1 MKKGIMSYILK
12 ICPTRFV
19 LILAGIK
26 ERKMEGAYKFAML
39 ILNVVSAALCVIA
52 IAGII
57 SGPPIETK
65 ATVTINQTVVDLFF
79 GKTDGNGKTDGENN
93 STDGASVTPVSETEV
108 GAGDNAGSGAPDGT
122 GGGSGGTSSDADD
135 GKAMIRAIF
144 EEMAKEKVKLSF
156 KFCLSNDVFFKA
168 FFAKDNSPVDKLLNG
183 IVDSIMNDE
192 MKEEINKVKAS
203 ITKGTTKTLVYTEFD
218 NLRKNNPGFDEIFE
232 GKDSKQVLAEA
243 GVTDEYVDEKVNE
256 VHNALT
262 TDKTVSE
269 AATKVTDTVKDIFKK
284 LEESEYG
291 QKNPEVFAAIDTQ
304 WGGLEDNVTQML
316 VYLVILGEG
325 EENVE
330 GFDSSKVTDEMI
342 EARKNDVI
350 NINNAVD
357 KIIINML
364 SGALN
369 SGNNG
374 NGNGN
379 GDGNNGNGDGNE
391 NKTGNE
397 NQNGGSAEEK
407 PFFVGDYSFTVAALG
422 TVYPRLPKISDTA
435 EAGAENSENSEKSE
449 DAESVESGNGDNGGE
464 STSESGSGSAGDG
477 ETAEDAYEQ
486 IRTLLKNKI
495 NEVITEQYKGYMLT
509 AMKVVG
515 GLIVFFAAVW
525 AYLILKLIVNS
536 LTGRMKTKMKLAY
549 MFGWMPGLNL
559 VVIPTVMFRIFTTSN
574 FITQKLFTDLSVIES
589 IGNTLNLSFA
599 SGGVFGFY
607 AGVGLIAVAIVRFI
621 LKGALSGGSED

>member
-1 MKKGIMSYILK
+1 MK
-12 ICPTRFV
+12 
-19 LILAGIK
+19 
-26 ERKMEGAYKFAML
+26 GAYKFAML

-57 SGPPIETK
+57 SGPLIETK

-79 GKTDGNGKTDGENN
+79 GKDDGNGKTDGENN
-93 STDGASVTPVSETEV
+93 STDG
-108 GAGDNAGSGAPDGT
+108 T
-122 GGGSGGTSSDADD
+122 GGGSGDASSDADD

-168 FFAKDNSPVDKLLNG
+168 FFAKDNSPVDELLNG

-218 NLRKNNPGFDEIFE
+218 NLRKNNPEFDEIFE

-325 EENVE
+325 EENME

-350 NINNAVD
+350 NINDAVD

-379 GDGNNGNGDGNE
+379 GDGNNGNGNGDGNG

-407 PFFVGDYSFTVAALG
+407 SFFVGDYSFTVAALG
-422 TVYPRLPKISDTA
+422 TIYPRLPKISDTA
-435 EAGAENSENSEKSE
+435 EAGAENSENSEN
-449 DAESVESGNGDNGGE
+449 AESVESGGDNGGE
-464 STSESGSGSAGDG
+464 STTESGSGSAGDG

-621 LKGALSGGSED
+621 LKGALSGGNED

>member
-26 ERKMEGAYKFAML
+26 ERRMKGAYKFAML

-57 SGPPIETK
+57 SGPLIETK
-65 ATVTINQTVVDLFF
+65 ATVTINQTVVDLIF
-79 GKTDGNGKTDGENN
+79 GKDDGNGKTDGENN
-93 STDGASVTPVSETEV
+93 STDGATVTPVSETEV

-122 GGGSGGTSSDADD
+122 GGGSGDASSDADD

-156 KFCLSNDVFFKA
+156 SFCLSNDVFFKA
-168 FFAKDNSPVDKLLNG
+168 FFAKDNSPADELLNG
-183 IVDSIMNDE
+183 IVDSVMNDE

-284 LEESEYG
+284 LKESEYG

-325 EENVE
+325 EENME

-350 NINNAVD
+350 NINDAVD

-374 NGNGN
+374 NGDGN

-391 NKTGNE
+391 NKTGDG
-397 NQNGGSAEEK
+397 NQNGGFAEEK
-407 PFFVGDYSFTVAALG
+407 SFFVGDYSFTVAALG

-435 EAGAENSENSEKSE
+435 EAGAENSENSEN
-449 DAESVESGNGDNGGE
+449 AESVESGGDNGGE

>member
-1 MKKGIMSYILK
+1 MSYILK

-26 ERKMEGAYKFAML
+26 ERKMKGAYKFAML

-57 SGPPIETK
+57 SGPLIETK
-65 ATVTINQTVVDLFF
+65 ATVTINQTVVDLIF
-79 GKTDGNGKTDGENN
+79 GKDDGNGKTDGENN
-93 STDGASVTPVSETEV
+93 STDG
-108 GAGDNAGSGAPDGT
+108 T
-122 GGGSGGTSSDADD
+122 GGGSGDTSSDADD

-269 AATKVTDTVKDIFKK
+269 AATKVTDAVKDIFKK

-316 VYLVILGEG
+316 VYLVVLGEG
-325 EENVE
+325 EENME

-350 NINNAVD
+350 NINDAVD

-379 GDGNNGNGDGNE
+379 GDGNNGDGNE

-397 NQNGGSAEEK
+397 NQNGGFAEEK
-407 PFFVGDYSFTVAALG
+407 SFFVGDYSFIVAAVG

-435 EAGAENSENSEKSE
+435 EAGAENSENSENSE
-449 DAESVESGNGDNGGE
+449 NAESVESGGE

>member
-1 MKKGIMSYILK
+1 MK
-12 ICPTRFV
+12 
-19 LILAGIK
+19 
-26 ERKMEGAYKFAML
+26 GAYKFAML
-39 ILNVVSAALCVIA
+39 ILNIVSAALCVIA

-57 SGPPIETK
+57 SGPLIETK
-65 ATVTINQTVVDLFF
+65 ATVTINQTVVDLIF
-79 GKTDGNGKTDGENN
+79 GKDDGNGKTDGENN

-108 GAGDNAGSGAPDGT
+108 DAGDNAGSGATDGT
-122 GGGSGGTSSDADD
+122 GGGSGDASSDADD

-144 EEMAKEKVKLSF
+144 EEMAKEKFKLSF

-269 AATKVTDTVKDIFKK
+269 AATKVTDAVKDIFKK

-325 EENVE
+325 EENME

-350 NINNAVD
+350 NINDAVD

-374 NGNGN
+374 DGNGNNGN
-379 GDGNNGNGDGNE
+379 GDGNGNE

-407 PFFVGDYSFTVAALG
+407 SFFVGDYSFSVAALG
-422 TVYPRLPKISDTA
+422 TVYPRLLKISDTA
-435 EAGAENSENSEKSE
+435 EAGAGNSENSEN
-449 DAESVESGNGDNGGE
+449 AESVESGGE

-621 LKGALSGGSED
+621 LKGALSGGNED

>member
-1 MKKGIMSYILK
+1 M
-12 ICPTRFV
+12 
-19 LILAGIK
+19 AGIK
-26 ERKMEGAYKFAML
+26 ERKMKGAYKFAML

-57 SGPPIETK
+57 SGPLIETK
-65 ATVTINQTVVDLFF
+65 ATVTINQTVVDLIF
-79 GKTDGNGKTDGENN
+79 GKDDGNGKTDGENN

-122 GGGSGGTSSDADD
+122 GGGSGDASSDADD

-168 FFAKDNSPVDKLLNG
+168 FFAKDNSPVDELLNG

-192 MKEEINKVKAS
+192 MKDEINKVKAS
-203 ITKGTTKTLVYTEFD
+203 ITKGTAKTLVYTEFD
-218 NLRKNNPGFDEIFE
+218 NLRKNNPEFDEIFD

-325 EENVE
+325 EENME

-350 NINNAVD
+350 NINDAVD

-379 GDGNNGNGDGNE
+379 GDGNNGDGDGNE

-407 PFFVGDYSFTVAALG
+407 SFFVGDYSFSVAALG

-435 EAGAENSENSEKSE
+435 EAGAENSENSENSE
-449 DAESVESGNGDNGGE
+449 NAENAESVESGNGDSGGE

>member
-1 MKKGIMSYILK
+1 MK
-12 ICPTRFV
+12 
-19 LILAGIK
+19 
-26 ERKMEGAYKFAML
+26 GAYKFAML

-57 SGPPIETK
+57 SGPLIETK
-65 ATVTINQTVVDLFF
+65 ATVTINQTVVDLIF
-79 GKTDGNGKTDGENN
+79 GKDDGNGKTDGENN
-93 STDGASVTPVSETEV
+93 STDG
-108 GAGDNAGSGAPDGT
+108 T
-122 GGGSGGTSSDADD
+122 GGGSGDTSSDADD

-156 KFCLSNDVFFKA
+156 KFSLSNDVFFKA

-325 EENVE
+325 DENME

-350 NINNAVD
+350 NINDAVD

-374 NGNGN
+374 NGDGN
-379 GDGNNGNGDGNE
+379 GDGNNGDGDGNE

-407 PFFVGDYSFTVAALG
+407 SFFVGDYSFTVAALG
-422 TVYPRLPKISDTA
+422 TVYPRLLKISDTA
-435 EAGAENSENSEKSE
+435 EAGAENSENSENS
-449 DAESVESGNGDNGGE
+449 ESVESGGDNGGE

>member
-1 MKKGIMSYILK
+1 M
-12 ICPTRFV
+12 
-19 LILAGIK
+19 AGIK
-26 ERKMEGAYKFAML
+26 ERKMKGAYKFAML

-57 SGPPIETK
+57 SGPLIETK
-65 ATVTINQTVVDLFF
+65 ATVTINQTVVDLIF
-79 GKTDGNGKTDGENN
+79 GKDDGNGKTDGENN
-93 STDGASVTPVSETEV
+93 STDGATVTPVSETEV
-108 GAGDNAGSGAPDGT
+108 GAGDDAGSGATDGT
-122 GGGSGGTSSDADD
+122 GGGSGDASSDADD

-168 FFAKDNSPVDKLLNG
+168 FFAKDNSPVDELLNG

-304 WGGLEDNVTQML
+304 WDGLEDNVTQML

-325 EENVE
+325 DENME

-350 NINNAVD
+350 NINDAVD

-374 NGNGN
+374 NGNG
-379 GDGNNGNGDGNE
+379 DGNGNGNE

-397 NQNGGSAEEK
+397 NQNGGSAKEK
-407 PFFVGDYSFTVAALG
+407 PFFVGDYSFSVAALG
-422 TVYPRLPKISDTA
+422 TVYPRLLKISDTA
-435 EAGAENSENSEKSE
+435 EAGAGNSENSEN
-449 DAESVESGNGDNGGE
+449 AESVESGGE

-509 AMKVVG
+509 VMKVVG

-621 LKGALSGGSED
+621 LKGALSGGNED

>member
-1 MKKGIMSYILK
+1 M
-12 ICPTRFV
+12 
-19 LILAGIK
+19 AGIK
-26 ERKMEGAYKFAML
+26 ERKMKGAYKFAML

-57 SGPPIETK
+57 SGPLIETK
-65 ATVTINQTVVDLFF
+65 ATVTINQTVVDLIF
-79 GKTDGNGKTDGENN
+79 GKDDGNGKTDGENN

-122 GGGSGGTSSDADD
+122 GGGSGDTSSDADD

-203 ITKGTTKTLVYTEFD
+203 TTKGTTKTLVYTEFD

-325 EENVE
+325 EENME

-350 NINNAVD
+350 NINDAVD
-357 KIIINML
+357 KIIINIL

-369 SGNNG
+369 S
-374 NGNGN
+374 
-379 GDGNNGNGDGNE
+379 GNNGNGDGNE

-407 PFFVGDYSFTVAALG
+407 SFFVGDYSFTVAAVG

-435 EAGAENSENSEKSE
+435 EAGAENSENSE
-449 DAESVESGNGDNGGE
+449 SVESGGDNGGE

-495 NEVITEQYKGYMLT
+495 NEIITEQYKGYMLT

>member
-26 ERKMEGAYKFAML
+26 ERKMKGAYKFAML

-57 SGPPIETK
+57 SGPLIETK
-65 ATVTINQTVVDLFF
+65 ATVTINQTVVDLIF
-79 GKTDGNGKTDGENN
+79 GKDDGNGKTDGENN
-93 STDGASVTPVSETEV
+93 STDGATVTPVSETEV

-122 GGGSGGTSSDADD
+122 GGGSGDTSSDADD

-168 FFAKDNSPVDKLLNG
+168 FFAKDNSPVDELLNG

-218 NLRKNNPGFDEIFE
+218 NLRKNNPEFDEIFE

-256 VHNALT
+256 VHDALT

-304 WGGLEDNVTQML
+304 WDGLEDNVTQML

-325 EENVE
+325 EENME

-350 NINNAVD
+350 NINDAVD

-379 GDGNNGNGDGNE
+379 GDGNE

-397 NQNGGSAEEK
+397 NQNGGSAKEK
-407 PFFVGDYSFTVAALG
+407 PFFVGDYSFTVAASG

-435 EAGAENSENSEKSE
+435 EAGAENSENSE
-449 DAESVESGNGDNGGE
+449 SVESGGE
-464 STSESGSGSAGDG
+464 STTESGSGNAGDG

-509 AMKVVG
+509 VMKVVG

>member
-1 MKKGIMSYILK
+1 MPAKV
-12 ICPTRFV
+12 RDVF
-19 LILAGIK
+19 LAGIK
-26 ERKMEGAYKFAML
+26 ERKMKGAYKFAML

-57 SGPPIETK
+57 SGPLIETK
-65 ATVTINQTVVDLFF
+65 ATVTINQTVVDLIF
-79 GKTDGNGKTDGENN
+79 GKDDGNGKTDGENN
-93 STDGASVTPVSETEV
+93 LTDGATVTPVSVTEV
-108 GAGDNAGSGAPDGT
+108 GAGDDAGSGATDGT
-122 GGGSGGTSSDADD
+122 GGGSGDASSDADD

-168 FFAKDNSPVDKLLNG
+168 FFAKDNSPVDELLNG

-304 WGGLEDNVTQML
+304 WDGLEDNVTQML

-325 EENVE
+325 EENME

-350 NINNAVD
+350 NINDAVD

-374 NGNGN
+374 NGNGDGNNGN

-407 PFFVGDYSFTVAALG
+407 SLFVGDYSFTVAALG
-422 TVYPRLPKISDTA
+422 TVYQRMLKISDTA
-435 EAGAENSENSEKSE
+435 EAGAENSENSENSE
-449 DAESVESGNGDNGGE
+449 NAESVESGGDNGGE

-477 ETAEDAYEQ
+477 ETEEDAYEQ

-549 MFGWMPGLNL
+549 MFGWMPELNL

>member
-1 MKKGIMSYILK
+1 M
-12 ICPTRFV
+12 
-19 LILAGIK
+19 AGIK
-26 ERKMEGAYKFAML
+26 ERKMKGAYKFAML

-57 SGPPIETK
+57 SGPLIETK
-65 ATVTINQTVVDLFF
+65 ATVTINQTVVDLIF
-79 GKTDGNGKTDGENN
+79 GKDDGNGKTDGENN
-93 STDGASVTPVSETEV
+93 STDGTTVTPVSETEV
-108 GAGDNAGSGAPDGT
+108 GAGDNAGSGATDGT
-122 GGGSGGTSSDADD
+122 GGGSGDTSSDADD

-316 VYLVILGEG
+316 VYLVVLGEG
-325 EENVE
+325 EENME

-350 NINNAVD
+350 NINDAVD

-374 NGNGN
+374 NNGN

-407 PFFVGDYSFTVAALG
+407 PFFIGGYSITVAALG
-422 TVYPRLPKISDTA
+422 TIYPRLPKISDTA
-435 EAGAENSENSEKSE
+435 EAGAENSENSE
-449 DAESVESGNGDNGGE
+449 SVESGNGENGGE
-464 STSESGSGSAGDG
+464 STSESGSAGDG

-621 LKGALSGGSED
+621 LKGALSGGNED

>member
-1 MKKGIMSYILK
+1 MK
-12 ICPTRFV
+12 
-19 LILAGIK
+19 
-26 ERKMEGAYKFAML
+26 GAYKFAML

-57 SGPPIETK
+57 SGPLIETK
-65 ATVTINQTVVDLFF
+65 ATVTINQTVVDLIF
-79 GKTDGNGKTDGENN
+79 GKDDGNGKTDGENN
-93 STDGASVTPVSETEV
+93 PTDGATVTPVSETEV
-108 GAGDNAGSGAPDGT
+108 GAGDNAGSGATDGT
-122 GGGSGGTSSDADD
+122 DGGSGDTSSDADD

-144 EEMAKEKVKLSF
+144 EEMAKEKVKISF

-168 FFAKDNSPVDKLLNG
+168 FFAKDNSPADELLNG

-304 WGGLEDNVTQML
+304 WDGLEDNVTQML

-325 EENVE
+325 EENME

-342 EARKNDVI
+342 EARKKDVI
-350 NINNAVD
+350 NINDAVD

-435 EAGAENSENSEKSE
+435 EAGAENSENSEN
-449 DAESVESGNGDNGGE
+449 AESIESGGDNGGE
-464 STSESGSGSAGDG
+464 SASESGSAGDG
-477 ETAEDAYEQ
+477 NGETAEDTYEQ

>member
-1 MKKGIMSYILK
+1 MK
-12 ICPTRFV
+12 
-19 LILAGIK
+19 
-26 ERKMEGAYKFAML
+26 GAYKFAML

-57 SGPPIETK
+57 SGPLIETK
-65 ATVTINQTVVDLFF
+65 ATVTINQTVVDLIF
-79 GKTDGNGKTDGENN
+79 GKDDGNGKTDGENN
-93 STDGASVTPVSETEV
+93 STDGTTVTPVSETEV
-108 GAGDNAGSGAPDGT
+108 GAGDNAGSGATDGT
-122 GGGSGGTSSDADD
+122 GGGSGDTSSDADD

-316 VYLVILGEG
+316 VYLVVLGEG
-325 EENVE
+325 EENME

-350 NINNAVD
+350 NINDAVD

-374 NGNGN
+374 NNGN

-407 PFFVGDYSFTVAALG
+407 PFFIGGYSITVAALG
-422 TVYPRLPKISDTA
+422 TIYPRLPKISDTA
-435 EAGAENSENSEKSE
+435 EAGAENSENSE
-449 DAESVESGNGDNGGE
+449 SVESGNGENGGE
-464 STSESGSGSAGDG
+464 STSESGSAGDG

-621 LKGALSGGSED
+621 LKGALSGGNED

>member
-26 ERKMEGAYKFAML
+26 ERKMKGAYKFAML

-57 SGPPIETK
+57 SGPLIETK
-65 ATVTINQTVVDLFF
+65 ATVTINQTVVDLIF
-79 GKTDGNGKTDGENN
+79 GKDDGNGKTDGENN
-93 STDGASVTPVSETEV
+93 STDGATVTPVSETEV

-122 GGGSGGTSSDADD
+122 GGGSGDASSDADD

-291 QKNPEVFAAIDTQ
+291 KKNPEVFAAIDTQ

-316 VYLVILGEG
+316 VYLVVLGEG
-325 EENVE
+325 EENME

-350 NINNAVD
+350 NINDAVD

-407 PFFVGDYSFTVAALG
+407 SFFVGDYSFTVAASG
-422 TVYPRLPKISDTA
+422 TVYPRLPKSSDTA
-435 EAGAENSENSEKSE
+435 EAGAENSENSENSE
-449 DAESVESGNGDNGGE
+449 SIESGGDNGGE

-536 LTGRMKTKMKLAY
+536 LMGRMKTKMKLAY

-621 LKGALSGGSED
+621 LKGALSGGNED

>member
-1 MKKGIMSYILK
+1 M
-12 ICPTRFV
+12 
-19 LILAGIK
+19 AGIK
-26 ERKMEGAYKFAML
+26 ERKMKGAYKFAML
-39 ILNVVSAALCVIA
+39 ILNIVSAALCVIA

-57 SGPPIETK
+57 SGPLIETK
-65 ATVTINQTVVDLFF
+65 ATVTINQTVVDLIF
-79 GKTDGNGKTDGENN
+79 GKDDGNGKTDGENN

-108 GAGDNAGSGAPDGT
+108 DAGDNAGSGATDGT
-122 GGGSGGTSSDADD
+122 GGGSGDASSDADD

-144 EEMAKEKVKLSF
+144 EEMAKEKFKLSF

-269 AATKVTDTVKDIFKK
+269 AATKVTDAVKDIFKK

-325 EENVE
+325 EENME

-350 NINNAVD
+350 NINDAVD

-374 NGNGN
+374 DGNGNNGN
-379 GDGNNGNGDGNE
+379 GDGNGNE

-407 PFFVGDYSFTVAALG
+407 SFFVGDYSFSVAALG
-422 TVYPRLPKISDTA
+422 TVYPRLLKISDTA
-435 EAGAENSENSEKSE
+435 EAGAGNSENSEN
-449 DAESVESGNGDNGGE
+449 AESVESGGE

-621 LKGALSGGSED
+621 LKGALSGGNED

>member
-1 MKKGIMSYILK
+1 MK
-12 ICPTRFV
+12 
-19 LILAGIK
+19 
-26 ERKMEGAYKFAML
+26 GAYKFAML

-57 SGPPIETK
+57 SGPLIETK
-65 ATVTINQTVVDLFF
+65 ATVTINQTVVDLIFGKDDGN
-79 GKTDGNGKTDGENN
+79 GKTDGNGKIDGENN
-93 STDGASVTPVSETEV
+93 STDGATVTPVSKTEV

-122 GGGSGGTSSDADD
+122 GGGSGDTSSDADD

-156 KFCLSNDVFFKA
+156 SFCLSNDVFFKA

-325 EENVE
+325 EENME

-350 NINNAVD
+350 NINDAVD

-374 NGNGN
+374 NGNSN
-379 GDGNNGNGDGNE
+379 GDGNNGNGNGNE

-397 NQNGGSAEEK
+397 NQNGGFAEEK
-407 PFFVGDYSFTVAALG
+407 PFFVGDYSFTVAAVG

-435 EAGAENSENSEKSE
+435 EAGAENSEN
-449 DAESVESGNGDNGGE
+449 AESIESGNGDNGGE

-574 FITQKLFTDLSVIES
+574 FITQKLFTDLSVVES

>member
-26 ERKMEGAYKFAML
+26 ERKMKGAYKFAML

-57 SGPPIETK
+57 SGPLIETK
-65 ATVTINQTVVDLFF
+65 ATVTINQTVVDLIF
-79 GKTDGNGKTDGENN
+79 GKDDGNGKTDGENN
-93 STDGASVTPVSETEV
+93 STDGATVTPVSGTEV
-108 GAGDNAGSGAPDGT
+108 GAGDNAGSGATDGT
-122 GGGSGGTSSDADD
+122 GGGSGDASSDADD

-203 ITKGTTKTLVYTEFD
+203 ITKETTKTLVYTEFD

-316 VYLVILGEG
+316 VYFVILGEG
-325 EENVE
+325 EENME

-350 NINNAVD
+350 NINDAVD

-374 NGNGN
+374 NGNG
-379 GDGNNGNGDGNE
+379 DGNNGN
-391 NKTGNE
+391 GNE

-407 PFFVGDYSFTVAALG
+407 SFFVGDYSFTVAAAG
-422 TVYPRLPKISDTA
+422 TAYQRLLKISDTA
-435 EAGAENSENSEKSE
+435 EAGAENSENSENSE
-449 DAESVESGNGDNGGE
+449 NAESVESGGDNGGE
-464 STSESGSGSAGDG
+464 STPESGSGSAGDG

-621 LKGALSGGSED
+621 LKGALSGGNED

>member
-1 MKKGIMSYILK
+1 MK
-12 ICPTRFV
+12 
-19 LILAGIK
+19 
-26 ERKMEGAYKFAML
+26 GAYKFAML

-57 SGPPIETK
+57 SGPLIETK
-65 ATVTINQTVVDLFF
+65 ATVTINQTVVDLIF
-79 GKTDGNGKTDGENN
+79 GKDDGNGKTDGENN
-93 STDGASVTPVSETEV
+93 STDGAIVTPVSETEV

-122 GGGSGGTSSDADD
+122 GGGSGDTSSDADD

-304 WGGLEDNVTQML
+304 WDGLEDNVTQML

-325 EENVE
+325 EENME

-350 NINNAVD
+350 NINDAVD

-374 NGNGN
+374 NG
-379 GDGNNGNGDGNE
+379 DGNNGDGNE

-397 NQNGGSAEEK
+397 NQNGGFAEEK
-407 PFFVGDYSFTVAALG
+407 SFFVGDYSFIVAAVG

-435 EAGAENSENSEKSE
+435 EAGAENSENGENSEN
-449 DAESVESGNGDNGGE
+449 AESVESGGDNGGE

-574 FITQKLFTDLSVIES
+574 FITQKLFTDLSVVES

-621 LKGALSGGSED
+621 LKGALSGGNED

>member
-1 MKKGIMSYILK
+1 
-12 ICPTRFV
+12 
-19 LILAGIK
+19 
-26 ERKMEGAYKFAML
+26 
-39 ILNVVSAALCVIA
+39 
-52 IAGII
+52 
-57 SGPPIETK
+57 
-65 ATVTINQTVVDLFF
+65 
-79 GKTDGNGKTDGENN
+79 
-93 STDGASVTPVSETEV
+93 
-108 GAGDNAGSGAPDGT
+108 
-122 GGGSGGTSSDADD
+122 
-135 GKAMIRAIF
+135 
-144 EEMAKEKVKLSF
+144 MAKEKVKLSF

-168 FFAKDNSPVDKLLNG
+168 FFAKDNSPVDELLNG

-218 NLRKNNPGFDEIFE
+218 NLRKNNPEFDEIFE

-325 EENVE
+325 EENME

-350 NINNAVD
+350 NINDAVD

-374 NGNGN
+374 NGNG
-379 GDGNNGNGDGNE
+379 DGNNGNGDGNG

-407 PFFVGDYSFTVAALG
+407 SFFVGDYSFTVAALG
-422 TVYPRLPKISDTA
+422 TIYPRLPKISDTA
-435 EAGAENSENSEKSE
+435 EAGAENSENSEN
-449 DAESVESGNGDNGGE
+449 AESVESGGDNGGE
-464 STSESGSGSAGDG
+464 STTESGSGSAGDG

-574 FITQKLFTDLSVIES
+574 FITKKLFTDLSVIES

>member
-1 MKKGIMSYILK
+1 MK
-12 ICPTRFV
+12 
-19 LILAGIK
+19 
-26 ERKMEGAYKFAML
+26 GAYKFAML

-57 SGPPIETK
+57 SGPLIETK

-93 STDGASVTPVSETEV
+93 STDGATVTPVSGKEV
-108 GAGDNAGSGAPDGT
+108 GAGDNAGSGATDGT
-122 GGGSGGTSSDADD
+122 GGGSGDASSDADD

-269 AATKVTDTVKDIFKK
+269 AATKVTDAVKDIFKK

-316 VYLVILGEG
+316 VYFVILGEG
-325 EENVE
+325 EENME

-350 NINNAVD
+350 NINDAVD

-374 NGNGN
+374 HGN
-379 GDGNNGNGDGNE
+379 GDGNNGDGDGNE

-407 PFFVGDYSFTVAALG
+407 SFFVGDYSFTVAAVG
-422 TVYPRLPKISDTA
+422 TIYLRMPKISDTA
-435 EAGAENSENSEKSE
+435 EAGAENSENSENSE
-449 DAESVESGNGDNGGE
+449 NGESVESGGE

>member
-19 LILAGIK
+19 LFLAGIK
-26 ERKMEGAYKFAML
+26 ERKMKGAYKFAML

-57 SGPPIETK
+57 SGPLIETK
-65 ATVTINQTVVDLFF
+65 ATVTINQTVVDLIF
-79 GKTDGNGKTDGENN
+79 GKDDGNGKTNGNGKTDGENN
-93 STDGASVTPVSETEV
+93 STDGATVTPVSEKAV
-108 GAGDNAGSGAPDGT
+108 GAGDNAGSGATDGT
-122 GGGSGGTSSDADD
+122 GGGSGDTSSDADD

-325 EENVE
+325 EENME
-330 GFDSSKVTDEMI
+330 GFESSKVTDEMI

-350 NINNAVD
+350 NINDAVD

-369 SGNNG
+369 S
-374 NGNGN
+374 
-379 GDGNNGNGDGNE
+379 GNNGNGDGNE

-407 PFFVGDYSFTVAALG
+407 SFFVGDYSFTVAALG
-422 TVYPRLPKISDTA
+422 TIYPRLPKISDTA
-435 EAGAENSENSEKSE
+435 EAGAENSENTENT
-449 DAESVESGNGDNGGE
+449 ESVESGNGE

>member
-26 ERKMEGAYKFAML
+26 ERKMKGAYKFAML

-57 SGPPIETK
+57 SGPLIETK
-65 ATVTINQTVVDLFF
+65 ATVTINQTVVDLIF
-79 GKTDGNGKTDGENN
+79 GKDDGNGKTDGENN
-93 STDGASVTPVSETEV
+93 STDGATVTPVSETEV

-122 GGGSGGTSSDADD
+122 GGGSGDASSDADD

-291 QKNPEVFAAIDTQ
+291 KKNPEVFAAIDTQ

-316 VYLVILGEG
+316 VYLVVLGEG
-325 EENVE
+325 EENME

-350 NINNAVD
+350 NINDAVD

-407 PFFVGDYSFTVAALG
+407 SFFVGDYSFTVAASG
-422 TVYPRLPKISDTA
+422 TVYPRLPKSSDTA
-435 EAGAENSENSEKSE
+435 EAGAENSEN
-449 DAESVESGNGDNGGE
+449 AESIESGNGDNGGE
-464 STSESGSGSAGDG
+464 STSESGSGNAGDG

-536 LTGRMKTKMKLAY
+536 LMGRMKTKMKLAY

-621 LKGALSGGSED
+621 LKGALSGGNED

>member
-26 ERKMEGAYKFAML
+26 ERKMKGAYKFAML

-57 SGPPIETK
+57 SGPLIETK
-65 ATVTINQTVVDLFF
+65 ATVTINQTVVDLIF
-79 GKTDGNGKTDGENN
+79 GKDDGNGKTDGENN
-93 STDGASVTPVSETEV
+93 STDGATVTPVSETEV
-108 GAGDNAGSGAPDGT
+108 GAGDNAGSGATDGT
-122 GGGSGGTSSDADD
+122 GGGSGDASSDADD

-168 FFAKDNSPVDKLLNG
+168 FFAKDNSPADELLNG

-304 WGGLEDNVTQML
+304 WDGLEDNVTQML

-325 EENVE
+325 EENME

-350 NINNAVD
+350 NINDAVD

-374 NGNGN
+374 NGDGN
-379 GDGNNGNGDGNE
+379 NGNNGNGDGNE

-407 PFFVGDYSFTVAALG
+407 SFFVGDYSFTVAALE

-435 EAGAENSENSEKSE
+435 EAGAENSENSEN
-449 DAESVESGNGDNGGE
+449 AESVESGGDNGGE

-621 LKGALSGGSED
+621 LKGALSGGNED

>member
-1 MKKGIMSYILK
+1 MKKDIMSYILK

-26 ERKMEGAYKFAML
+26 ERKMKGAYKFAML

-57 SGPPIETK
+57 SGPLIETK
-65 ATVTINQTVVDLFF
+65 ATVTINQTVVDLIF
-79 GKTDGNGKTDGENN
+79 GKDDGNGKTDGENN
-93 STDGASVTPVSETEV
+93 STDGATVTPVSETEV

-122 GGGSGGTSSDADD
+122 GGGSGDASSDADD

-316 VYLVILGEG
+316 VYFVILGEG
-325 EENVE
+325 EENME

-350 NINNAVD
+350 NINDAVD

-379 GDGNNGNGDGNE
+379 GDGNNGNGDGNG

-407 PFFVGDYSFTVAALG
+407 SFFVGDYSFTVATAG
-422 TVYPRLPKISDTA
+422 TAYQRLLKISDTA
-435 EAGAENSENSEKSE
+435 EAGAENGETGENS
-449 DAESVESGNGDNGGE
+449 ESVESGGDNGGE

-621 LKGALSGGSED
+621 LKGALSGGNED

>member
-1 MKKGIMSYILK
+1 MK
-12 ICPTRFV
+12 
-19 LILAGIK
+19 
-26 ERKMEGAYKFAML
+26 GAYKFAML

-57 SGPPIETK
+57 SGPLIETK

-79 GKTDGNGKTDGENN
+79 GKDDGNGKTDGENN
-93 STDGASVTPVSETEV
+93 STDG
-108 GAGDNAGSGAPDGT
+108 T
-122 GGGSGGTSSDADD
+122 GGGSGDASSDADD

-168 FFAKDNSPVDKLLNG
+168 FFAKDNSPVDELLNG

-218 NLRKNNPGFDEIFE
+218 NLRKNNPEFDEIFE

-325 EENVE
+325 EENME

-350 NINNAVD
+350 NINDAVD

-374 NGNGN
+374 NGNG
-379 GDGNNGNGDGNE
+379 DGNNGNGDGNG

-407 PFFVGDYSFTVAALG
+407 SFFVGDYSFTVAALG
-422 TVYPRLPKISDTA
+422 TIYPRLPKISDTA
-435 EAGAENSENSEKSE
+435 EAGAENSENSEN
-449 DAESVESGNGDNGGE
+449 AESVESGGDNGGE
-464 STSESGSGSAGDG
+464 STTESGSGSAGDG

>member
-1 MKKGIMSYILK
+1 M
-12 ICPTRFV
+12 
-19 LILAGIK
+19 
-26 ERKMEGAYKFAML
+26 
-39 ILNVVSAALCVIA
+39 
-52 IAGII
+52 
-57 SGPPIETK
+57 
-65 ATVTINQTVVDLFF
+65 
-79 GKTDGNGKTDGENN
+79 
-93 STDGASVTPVSETEV
+93 
-108 GAGDNAGSGAPDGT
+108 
-122 GGGSGGTSSDADD
+122 
-135 GKAMIRAIF
+135 
-144 EEMAKEKVKLSF
+144 
-156 KFCLSNDVFFKA
+156 
-168 FFAKDNSPVDKLLNG
+168 
-183 IVDSIMNDE
+183 
-192 MKEEINKVKAS
+192 
-203 ITKGTTKTLVYTEFD
+203 
-218 NLRKNNPGFDEIFE
+218 
-232 GKDSKQVLAEA
+232 
-243 GVTDEYVDEKVNE
+243 
-256 VHNALT
+256 
-262 TDKTVSE
+262 
-269 AATKVTDTVKDIFKK
+269 
-284 LEESEYG
+284 
-291 QKNPEVFAAIDTQ
+291 
-304 WGGLEDNVTQML
+304 
-316 VYLVILGEG
+316 
-325 EENVE
+325 
-330 GFDSSKVTDEMI
+330 
-342 EARKNDVI
+342 
-350 NINNAVD
+350 D
-357 KIIINML
+357 KIIINMF

-407 PFFVGDYSFTVAALG
+407 SFFVGDYSFTVAAVG

-435 EAGAENSENSEKSE
+435 EAGAENSEN
-449 DAESVESGNGDNGGE
+449 AESIESGGDNGGE
-464 STSESGSGSAGDG
+464 STSESGSGSGSAGDG

-607 AGVGLIAVAIVRFI
+607 AGVGLVAVAIVRFI

>member
-1 MKKGIMSYILK
+1 MK
-12 ICPTRFV
+12 
-19 LILAGIK
+19 
-26 ERKMEGAYKFAML
+26 GAYKFAML

-57 SGPPIETK
+57 SGPLIETK
-65 ATVTINQTVVDLFF
+65 ATVTINQTVVDLIF
-79 GKTDGNGKTDGENN
+79 GKDDGNGKTDGENN
-93 STDGASVTPVSETEV
+93 STDGATVTPVSGTEV
-108 GAGDNAGSGAPDGT
+108 GAGDNAGSGATDGT
-122 GGGSGGTSSDADD
+122 GGGSGDASSDADD

-144 EEMAKEKVKLSF
+144 EEMAKEKVKISF

-304 WGGLEDNVTQML
+304 WSGLEDNVTQTL

-325 EENVE
+325 EENME

-342 EARKNDVI
+342 EAKKNDVI
-350 NINNAVD
+350 NINDAVD

-374 NGNGN
+374 NGNG
-379 GDGNNGNGDGNE
+379 DGDGNE

-407 PFFVGDYSFTVAALG
+407 SFFVGDYSFTVAALG

-435 EAGAENSENSEKSE
+435 EAGAENSENSENSE
-449 DAESVESGNGDNGGE
+449 NAESVESGGDNGGE

-477 ETAEDAYEQ
+477 ETSEDAYEQ

-559 VVIPTVMFRIFTTSN
+559 VVIPTIMFRIFTTSN

-607 AGVGLIAVAIVRFI
+607 AGVGLVAVAIVRFI
-621 LKGALSGGSED
+621 LKGALSGGNED

>member
-26 ERKMEGAYKFAML
+26 ERKMKGAYKFAML

-57 SGPPIETK
+57 SGPLIETK
-65 ATVTINQTVVDLFF
+65 ATVTINQTVVDLIF
-79 GKTDGNGKTDGENN
+79 GKDDGNGKTDGENN
-93 STDGASVTPVSETEV
+93 STDG
-108 GAGDNAGSGAPDGT
+108 T
-122 GGGSGGTSSDADD
+122 GGGSGDTSSDADD

-156 KFCLSNDVFFKA
+156 KFSLSNDVFFKA

-325 EENVE
+325 EENME

-350 NINNAVD
+350 NINDAVD

-374 NGNGN
+374 NGDGN
-379 GDGNNGNGDGNE
+379 GDGNNGDGDGNE

-407 PFFVGDYSFTVAALG
+407 SFFVGDYSFTVAALG
-422 TVYPRLPKISDTA
+422 TVYPRLLKISDTA
-435 EAGAENSENSEKSE
+435 EAGAENSENSENS
-449 DAESVESGNGDNGGE
+449 ESVESGGDNGGE

>member
-26 ERKMEGAYKFAML
+26 ERRMKGAYKFAML

-57 SGPPIETK
+57 SGPLIETK
-65 ATVTINQTVVDLFF
+65 ATVTINQTVVDLIF
-79 GKTDGNGKTDGENN
+79 GKDDGNGKTDGENN
-93 STDGASVTPVSETEV
+93 STDGATVTPVSGTEV

-122 GGGSGGTSSDADD
+122 GGGSGDASSDADD

-304 WGGLEDNVTQML
+304 WDGLEDNVTQTL

-325 EENVE
+325 EENME

-350 NINNAVD
+350 NINDAVD

-374 NGNGN
+374 NG
-379 GDGNNGNGDGNE
+379 DGNE

-397 NQNGGSAEEK
+397 NKNGGSAEEK
-407 PFFVGDYSFTVAALG
+407 TFFVGDYSFTVAAVG
-422 TVYPRLPKISDTA
+422 TIYPRLPKISDTA
-435 EAGAENSENSEKSE
+435 EAGAENSENSEN
-449 DAESVESGNGDNGGE
+449 AESVESGGE

-477 ETAEDAYEQ
+477 ETTEDAYEQ

>member
-1 MKKGIMSYILK
+1 MK
-12 ICPTRFV
+12 
-19 LILAGIK
+19 
-26 ERKMEGAYKFAML
+26 GAYKFAML

-57 SGPPIETK
+57 SGPLIETK
-65 ATVTINQTVVDLFF
+65 ATVTINQTVVDLIF
-79 GKTDGNGKTDGENN
+79 GKDDGNGKTDGENN
-93 STDGASVTPVSETEV
+93 STDGATVTPVSGTEV
-108 GAGDNAGSGAPDGT
+108 GAGDNAGSGATDGT
-122 GGGSGGTSSDADD
+122 GGGSGDASSDADD

-203 ITKGTTKTLVYTEFD
+203 ITKETTKTLVYTEFD

-316 VYLVILGEG
+316 VYFVILGEG
-325 EENVE
+325 EENME

-350 NINNAVD
+350 NINDAVD

-374 NGNGN
+374 NGNG
-379 GDGNNGNGDGNE
+379 DGNNGN
-391 NKTGNE
+391 GNE

-407 PFFVGDYSFTVAALG
+407 SFFVGDYSFTVAAAG
-422 TVYPRLPKISDTA
+422 TAYQRLLKISDTA
-435 EAGAENSENSEKSE
+435 EAGAENSENSENSE
-449 DAESVESGNGDNGGE
+449 NAESVESGGDNGGE
-464 STSESGSGSAGDG
+464 STPESGSGSAGDG

-621 LKGALSGGSED
+621 LKGALSGGNED

>member
-1 MKKGIMSYILK
+1 MK
-12 ICPTRFV
+12 
-19 LILAGIK
+19 
-26 ERKMEGAYKFAML
+26 GAYKFAML

-57 SGPPIETK
+57 SGPLIETK
-65 ATVTINQTVVDLFF
+65 ATVTINQTVVDLIF
-79 GKTDGNGKTDGENN
+79 GKDDGNDKTDGANNPTDEKASI
-93 STDGASVTPVSETEV
+93 STLFETED
-108 GAGDNAGSGAPDGT
+108 GAGDDAGSGAPDGT
-122 GGGSGGTSSDADD
+122 GGGSGDASSDADD

-168 FFAKDNSPVDKLLNG
+168 FFAKDNSPVDELLNG

-325 EENVE
+325 EENME

-350 NINNAVD
+350 NINDAVD

-374 NGNGN
+374 NSNGN
-379 GDGNNGNGDGNE
+379 GDGNNGDGDGNE

-407 PFFVGDYSFTVAALG
+407 SFFVGDYSFTVAAAG
-422 TVYPRLPKISDTA
+422 TAYQRLLKISDTA
-435 EAGAENSENSEKSE
+435 EAGAENSENSEN
-449 DAESVESGNGDNGGE
+449 AESVESGSDNGGE

>member
-26 ERKMEGAYKFAML
+26 ERKMKGAYKFAML

-57 SGPPIETK
+57 SGPLIETK
-65 ATVTINQTVVDLFF
+65 ATVTINQTVVDLIF
-79 GKTDGNGKTDGENN
+79 GKDDGNGKTDGENN
-93 STDGASVTPVSETEV
+93 STDGATVTPVSETEV

-122 GGGSGGTSSDADD
+122 GGGSGDASSDADD

-243 GVTDEYVDEKVNE
+243 GVTDEYVDGKVNE

-269 AATKVTDTVKDIFKK
+269 AATKVTDAVKDIFKK

-325 EENVE
+325 EENME

-350 NINNAVD
+350 NINDAVD

-374 NGNGN
+374 NGNG
-379 GDGNNGNGDGNE
+379 DGNNGNGDGNE
-391 NKTGNE
+391 NKTGDG
-397 NQNGGSAEEK
+397 NQNGGFAEEK
-407 PFFVGDYSFTVAALG
+407 SFFVGDYSFTVAALG
-422 TVYPRLPKISDTA
+422 TVYPRLTKISDTA
-435 EAGAENSENSEKSE
+435 EAGAENSENSEN
-449 DAESVESGNGDNGGE
+449 AESIESGGDNGGE
-464 STSESGSGSAGDG
+464 SASESGSGSAGDG

-621 LKGALSGGSED
+621 LKGALSGGNED

>member
-1 MKKGIMSYILK
+1 MK
-12 ICPTRFV
+12 
-19 LILAGIK
+19 
-26 ERKMEGAYKFAML
+26 GAYKFAML

-57 SGPPIETK
+57 SGPLIETK
-65 ATVTINQTVVDLFF
+65 ATVTINQTVVDLIF
-79 GKTDGNGKTDGENN
+79 GKDDGNGKTDGENN
-93 STDGASVTPVSETEV
+93 PTDGASVTPVSNTEV
-108 GAGDNAGSGAPDGT
+108 GAGDNAGSGATDGT
-122 GGGSGGTSSDADD
+122 GGGSGDTSSDAND

-203 ITKGTTKTLVYTEFD
+203 ITKETTKTLVYTEFD

-325 EENVE
+325 EENME

-350 NINNAVD
+350 NINDAVD

-369 SGNNG
+369 SGKNG

-379 GDGNNGNGDGNE
+379 GDGNNGNENG

-407 PFFVGDYSFTVAALG
+407 SFFVGDYSFAFAAAG

-435 EAGAENSENSEKSE
+435 EAGAENSEN
-449 DAESVESGNGDNGGE
+449 AESIESSGE

-509 AMKVVG
+509 VMKVVG

-621 LKGALSGGSED
+621 LKGALSGGNED